1 MEICGLLEKLTL
13 TGASDILIS
22 AGVFPR
28 CRINSE
34 LAEFEE
40 FGRCAGD
47 DIDSFRRSLL
57 ADAAEESYQQTG
69 GADASMTLAGGMRLR
84 INFFTS
90 INGPCMAIRP
100 LRRGS
105 DVNFENLCLPEIL
118 KEVCAAGRGLI
129 LVTGSTGSGKT
140 TTLSAMVNYIN
151 QNMSKHILMIEDP
164 AEYAHTGIKS
174 MINQREVDG
183 TREGSYQQALKYALR
198 ENPDVIVIGE
208 IRDTETMETALYA
221 SLTGHLVIATL
232 HTADTVL
239 TVERVIGLFSENMRR
254 QAAQDL
260 GLAVNAIFSQ
270 RLLPLA
276 NGEGLI
282 PAVEVLLGTP
292 TVKKQ
297 ISDQDLEALELTL
310 RSGIHQ
316 GMQTFNHA
324 LLNLYR
330 TGDITYETAIAASS
344 NPEEFKLLIRGVENG
359 TGTLLTQ
366 YGSNDENTALS
377 HQISVRTLLRSAVRN
392 NASDMILSVGL
403 PPLVKISGEIL
414 KLDLPPLTPE
424 DIERLIFSVLTRRQ
438 RVNFEEKKELDFA
451 LAVRLVQI
459 VPGEDETICR
469 FRINIFYQRGTMG
482 MVARV
487 VNNSIPAPA
496 ALGLPQILLSLI
508 NKKQGL
514 LLVTGPTG
522 SGKSTTLASLIEE
535 VNKNRACH
543 IVTIED
549 PIEYLYENKAAVI
562 EQRELHS
569 DTLSFAGALRA
580 AMREAPDVIL
590 VGEMRDTETI
600 AAALTAAET
609 GHLVLAT
616 LHTNS
621 AAQTVDRIIDS
632 FPANQQNQVRQQ
644 LAATLL
650 GVVSQRLLPRRDAK
664 GMVAAFEVMIG
675 TPPVAALIRD
685 NKNHLLQS
693 TLETSFKDGMQTMQ
707 KALEEL
713 YHQGKISMEDTT
725 LFTADYHTVK
735 AL

>member
-1 MEICGLLEKLTL
+1 M
-13 TGASDILIS
+13 
-22 AGVFPR
+22 
-28 CRINSE
+28 
-34 LAEFEE
+34 
-40 FGRCAGD
+40 
-47 DIDSFRRSLL
+47 
-57 ADAAEESYQQTG
+57 
-69 GADASMTLAGGMRLR
+69 
-84 INFFTS
+84 
-90 INGPCMAIRP
+90 
-100 LRRGS
+100 
-105 DVNFENLCLPEIL
+105 
-118 KEVCAAGRGLI
+118 
-129 LVTGSTGSGKT
+129 
-140 TTLSAMVNYIN
+140 
-151 QNMSKHILMIEDP
+151 
-164 AEYAHTGIKS
+164 
-174 MINQREVDG
+174 
-183 TREGSYQQALKYALR
+183 
-198 ENPDVIVIGE
+198 
-208 IRDTETMETALYA
+208 
-221 SLTGHLVIATL
+221 
-232 HTADTVL
+232 
-239 TVERVIGLFSENMRR
+239 
-254 QAAQDL
+254 
-260 GLAVNAIFSQ
+260 
-270 RLLPLA
+270 
-276 NGEGLI
+276 
-282 PAVEVLLGTP
+282 
-292 TVKKQ
+292 
-297 ISDQDLEALELTL
+297 
-310 RSGIHQ
+310 
-316 GMQTFNHA
+316 
-324 LLNLYR
+324 
-330 TGDITYETAIAASS
+330 
-344 NPEEFKLLIRGVENG
+344 
-359 TGTLLTQ
+359 
-366 YGSNDENTALS
+366 
-377 HQISVRTLLRSAVRN
+377 
-392 NASDMILSVGL
+392 
-403 PPLVKISGEIL
+403 
-414 KLDLPPLTPE
+414 
-424 DIERLIFSVLTRRQ
+424 
-438 RVNFEEKKELDFA
+438 
-451 LAVRLVQI
+451 
-459 VPGEDETICR
+459 
-469 FRINIFYQRGTMG
+469 
-482 MVARV
+482 
-487 VNNSIPAPA
+487 
-496 ALGLPQILLSLI
+496 
-508 NKKQGL
+508 
-514 LLVTGPTG
+514 TGPTG